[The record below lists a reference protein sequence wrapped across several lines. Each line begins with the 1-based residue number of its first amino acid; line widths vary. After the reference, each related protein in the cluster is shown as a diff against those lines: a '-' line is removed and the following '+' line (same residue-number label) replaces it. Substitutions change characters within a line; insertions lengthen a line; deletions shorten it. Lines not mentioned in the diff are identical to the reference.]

1 MRSSRE
7 HLMSKKFL
15 VEFSA
20 KKSVAR
26 NLKFFFVGSFYYSSS
41 RLRGESERKGAIYE
55 IESHFR
61 EKYNLDK

>member
-1 MRSSRE
+1 
-7 HLMSKKFL
+7 MSKKFL

-26 NLKFFFVGSFYYSSS
+26 NFFSRKFIFVGSFYYSSS
-41 RLRGESERKGAIYE
+41 CLKGESERKGAIYE